1 MLAAA
6 PQHALLSQELTIPLQ
21 RCLAGFL
28 ATDLVTDLAENGPFT
43 LLAPFDAAFD
53 DLPWRFDELV
63 ANEALIEERFELF
76 EYCVVPGVI
85 PASGPLRSWPTL
97 TGEPIRVGQ
106 GAVIGAGGAARIV
119 ASVRWRG
126 ALVHAIDSCVL
137 PASLLGYRGKGMDA

>member
-6 PQHALLSQELTIPLQ
+6 PQRTLLSQELIVPLS
-21 RCLAGFL
+21 RCLAGFV

-53 DLPWRFDELV
+53 ALPWRFEDLLSGD
-63 ANEALIEERFELF
+63 ALLEERFELF
-76 EYCVVPGVI
+76 EYCVIPGVV
-85 PASGPLRSWPTL
+85 AAEGPRQSWPTL
-97 TGEPIRVGQ
+97 NGDRIRIGQ
-106 GAVIGAGGAARIV
+106 STVIGSGGAARIV

-137 PASLLGYRGKGMDA
+137 PSSLLGYTGRRMDA